1 MAHEPGAAE
10 RLQGKQPGVYPD
22 GQLWT
27 LQRRV
32 KVWRRELAHGMIFP
46 AARSEATGA
55 MAAATGATQ

>member
-32 KVWRRELAHGMIFP
+32 KVWPRELPHGMIFP